1 MALLGLLFMV
11 VAVAAGVVVIT
22 TDTTATTTSITVMD
36 TTVQLSAT
44 EVFLTGVAAAVVF
57 VIGLA
62 MMSGGLRR
70 SLTLRR
76 DLRHSRGEARRARRL
91 EQEKR
96 ELERRLDDSKAPDT
110 AGRHAAPD
118 GSSAPAVPS
127 QRPAD
132 PAPSQRPAT
141 SAAEESD
148 RLVAGRRNRTD
159 PTA

>member
-1 MALLGLLFMV
+1 MVLLGLLFMV

-44 EVFLTGVAAAVVF
+44 EVFLIGVAAAVVF
-57 VIGLA
+57 VIGMG

-76 DLRHSRGEARRARRL
+76 DLRRSQGEARRARRL
-91 EQEKR
+91 EEEKR
-96 ELERRLDDSKAPDT
+96 ELERRLDTSESPDA
-110 AGRHAAPD
+110 AGGHAA
-118 GSSAPAVPS
+118 APTVPS
-127 QRPAD
+127 QRQTA
-132 PAPSQRPAT
+132 PAT
-141 SAAEESD
+141 EEGD
-148 RLVAGRRNRTD
+148 RLVAGRRRPTD